1 MRVRAPPGRTHSRG
15 TRMLRI
21 ARVCTRRTSCDVIEA
36 ALAIDDHARRR
47 RWAGGALAGP
57 VARNGRRREPVRSG
71 EGIGLGRVDVVMAGW
86 CSVRGDRVCTHGAPA
101 LCARPFPRRRG
112 CLRMHVE
119 VPNTPA
125 ICSGTMGTLPV
136 TRTSRASCVRRAVT
150 RHAHGPRPTGGR
162 GAAGGTGRI
171 ARPSPELQEVR
182 EPPAITPARRSPP
195 STTVTRSCTPPRMV
209 RSRVARRAIR
219 RAVAVEAGPTPM
231 PTPPWNAARS
241 VAPPLA
247 GDGARMPHGRSA

>member
-1 MRVRAPPGRTHSRG
+1 
-15 TRMLRI
+15 MLRI

-119 VPNTPA
+119 VPNKPA

-195 STTVTRSCTPPRMV
+195 STTVTRSCTPSEDGAFARGSPRH
-209 RSRVARRAIR
+209 
-219 RAVAVEAGPTPM
+219 PTRCGGRGGSHAHAHAALECSTVGCPA
-231 PTPPWNAARS
+231 PGGGWSTNAAWPFR
-241 VAPPLA
+241 VIFHPLLCSS
-247 GDGARMPHGRSA
+247 R